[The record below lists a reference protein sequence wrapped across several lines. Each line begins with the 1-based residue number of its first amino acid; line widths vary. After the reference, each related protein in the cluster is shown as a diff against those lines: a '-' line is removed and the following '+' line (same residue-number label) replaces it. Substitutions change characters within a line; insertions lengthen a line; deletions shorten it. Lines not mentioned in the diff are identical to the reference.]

1 MKKTIKVL
9 VLIFVSITTWIAISY
24 MKAVHVEKEL
34 SKMSFKESVAFVCS
48 NGYERKSKMNYG
60 SSEPIDF
67 CEGIHLTKN
76 SDARNVIYLET
87 FRVANYSR
95 RISLNFQKGTKKVVE
110 IDHLEGFEWI

>member
-48 NGYERKSKMNYG
+48 NGYEKRVKMNYG
-60 SSEPIDF
+60 SQEHIDF
-67 CEGIHLTKN
+67 CHGIYATKH
-76 SDARNVIYLET
+76 SDAGNIISIQT

-95 RISLNFQKGTKKVVE
+95 IMTLDFKEGTKKVVE